1 MTLRWELPL
10 DMDQGPQQQSTHHG
24 LPLLAT
30 TEPLPP
36 LYLQVSA
43 GDVFEL
49 NHIIGSTWEKRATA
63 FTKSQAAQW
72 LPCPWLLPWFYEKT
86 Q

>member
-1 MTLRWELPL
+1 MWKAPLQVVTLLQSMTLHWGLPL

-36 LYLQVSA
+36 LYLQVSI
-43 GDVFEL
+43 GGVLEL
-49 NHIIGSTWEKRATA
+49 NHIIGST
-63 FTKSQAAQW
+63 
-72 LPCPWLLPWFYEKT
+72 
-86 Q
+86 